1 MNDDSIT
8 RTFNA
13 AADSQPASPTEASGP
28 VSKEMIADL
37 EKQLSQPVI
46 TFQPTPEG
54 GTIRRE
60 IRTDNDR
67 RIMAEIEE
75 IRARLDKRRHNA
87 QDEFNKAHDGHKG
100 EHLEHHDVRKRGLR
114 P

>member
-8 RTFNA
+8 RTLNA
-13 AADSQPASPTEASGP
+13 AADGQSGLPTEAAGP
-28 VSKEMIADL
+28 VSKEKIADL

-46 TFQPTPEG
+46 TYQPTPEG

-67 RIMAEIEE
+67 RIMAEIAD
-75 IRARLDKRRHNA
+75 IKARLDKRRHNA
-87 QDEFNKAHDGHKG
+87 RDDFNRASDGWEG
-100 EHLEHHDVRKRGLR
+100 EHAAHYEIGKRGR
-114 P
+114 KP